1 MGRQYLWTYA
11 CIAFWVELRSK
22 TENIRFQRDTWEF
35 TGAWFYFL
43 RANAK
48 CNLHLWWE
56 NTCWATG
63 WPCVSIAAL
72 WLEVLHVQY
81 VKLILLIYRL
91 FSIWSNP
98 ATLPK
103 MWNGP
108 ATTSG
113 ISGFLLCV
121 FDWAQNS
128 TKKIWS
134 KSLKQTNAD
143 IKDAEID
150 LACCRSTIASLWRSR
165 RALDQISKTIDW
177 KKNEWNILQ
186 MKEFSQATKVNLTHG
201 HNVAQQGL
209 SHERCR
215 LTLQVLAR
223 KNLKDAPVLRDFL
236 FWFWDPSSPVRM
248 YFVWYSC
255 WNLAP

>member
-1 MGRQYLWTYA
+1 MVQRQQAGSPVSFSASLISLLVCLGGR
-11 CIAFWVELRSK
+11 FFF
-22 TENIRFQRDTWEF
+22 RFS
-35 TGAWFYFL
+35 ALFL
-43 RANAK
+43 
-48 CNLHLWWE
+48 
-56 NTCWATG
+56 
-63 WPCVSIAAL
+63 V
-72 WLEVLHVQY
+72 
-81 VKLILLIYRL
+81 LILDPILGIIFAPIFGGCYKRKEL
-91 FSIWSNP
+91 TASE
-98 ATLPK
+98 
-103 MWNGP
+103 NGSKNCTP
-108 ATTSG
+108 N
-113 ISGFLLCV
+113 
-121 FDWAQNS
+121 WAQNS